1 MVIMVSSPPD
11 GGRCSARHHLD
22 TCGLSL
28 TPPSLLLLL
37 LPPLSYLDSLIVSDN
52 DVFRHSGDTKE
63 RLILPLTGWGSGF
76 TVEVEGPGELPPV
89 ITVSSPI

>member
-1 MVIMVSSPPD
+1 MLA
-11 GGRCSARHHLD
+11 GAEFCHHLD
-22 TCGLSL
+22 TCAN
-28 TPPSLLLLL
+28 TSLLLLL
-37 LPPLSYLDSLIVSDN
+37 LPPAVSYLDSLIVSDN

-76 TVEVEGPGELPPV
+76 TVEVEVEGPGELPPV